1 MDYSGKF
8 SKLSEQTVGY
18 RNEQDFLY
26 KVSLIAMNYE
36 TPPQTTQYG
45 KIQLRWS
52 GLSRQQLGIN

>member
-45 KIQLRWS
+45 KIQTAPDKGAVCLVV
-52 GLSRQQLGIN
+52 